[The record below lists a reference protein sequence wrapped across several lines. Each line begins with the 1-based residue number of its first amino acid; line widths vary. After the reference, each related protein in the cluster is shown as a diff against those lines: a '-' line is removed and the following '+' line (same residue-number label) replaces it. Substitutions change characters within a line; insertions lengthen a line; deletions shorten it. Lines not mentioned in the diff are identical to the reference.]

1 MTSPSGE
8 KLVLFHR
15 TLMNRKVSEVMGYY
29 NNHMDDE
36 NKRSKKNR
44 QRTGM
49 AGFIGAVI
57 GALLVVFSMPLLS
70 GAGLLPGS
78 AGGQEDSSVTSE
90 NDSSE
95 DDIFTEQQQNVNLS
109 VNSDITEAVNNV
121 SDAVVGVFNLQ
132 RSEFWQEEEGGQNQG
147 TGSGVI
153 YKVEG
158 DSAFIVTNHHVIEGA
173 SQVEVSLSDEQ
184 RVEAELVGSDVLTD
198 LAVLQIDAEGVDT
211 VAEFGNSENLN
222 VGEPAIAIGN
232 PLGTN
237 LSRTVTQ
244 GIISAT
250 ERSIPVDL
258 TGNGQP
264 DWNAEVMQ
272 TDAAINPGN
281 SGGALINISGQLIGI
296 NSMKIAQSTVEG
308 IGFAIPSAVAIPVI
322 EDLETKGEVERPQM
336 GIGIRSLSEI
346 PSYHWQETLKLPS
359 DIDSGVFVTNVA
371 QGTPAQEA
379 GLQEYDVI
387 TSVDGE
393 EITDGHDLRKYLYT
407 EAEIGNTIEI
417 TFYREGEQQT
427 TELTLNAQQDF

>member
-1 MTSPSGE
+1 
-8 KLVLFHR
+8 
-15 TLMNRKVSEVMGYY
+15 MGYY
-29 NNHMDDE
+29 NDHMQDE
-36 NKRSKKNR
+36 NKRWKTNR
-44 QRTGM
+44 RKTGL
-49 AGFIGAVI
+49 AGFIGAII
-57 GALLVVFSMPLLS
+57 GALLVVFSVPFLYE
-70 GAGLLPGS
+70 AGLYS
-78 AGGQEDSSVTSE
+78 NFAGGQENPSTADDDNSS
-90 NDSSE
+90 DE
-95 DDIFTEQQQNVNLS
+95 DLFTENQQNVNLS
-109 VNSDITEAVNNV
+109 VNSDVTDAVNNV
-121 SDAVVGVFNLQ
+121 SEAVVGVFNLQ
-132 RSEFWQEEEGGQNQG
+132 QSEFWQEEETGQSQG

-158 DSAFIVTNHHVIEGA
+158 DSAFVVTNHHVIEGA
-173 SQVEVSLSDEQ
+173 SQVEVSLSDER
-184 RVEAELVGSDVLTD
+184 RVEAEVVGSDVLTD
-198 LAVLQIDAEGVDT
+198 LAVLQIDAEGIDT
-211 VAEFGNSENLN
+211 VAEFGNSDNLN

-264 DWNAEVMQ
+264 DWNAEVLQ

-308 IGFAIPSAVAIPVI
+308 IGFAIPSTVAIPVI

-346 PSYHWQETLKLPS
+346 PSYHWQETLKLPT

-371 QGTPAQEA
+371 PGTPAQEA
-379 GLQEYDVI
+379 ELKEYDVI
-387 TSVDGE
+387 TAINGE
-393 EITDGHDLRKYLYT
+393 EITDGHDLRKFLYT
-407 EAEIGNTIEI
+407 EAEIGETIEV

>member
-1 MTSPSGE
+1 
-8 KLVLFHR
+8 
-15 TLMNRKVSEVMGYY
+15 MGYY
-29 NNHMDDE
+29 NDHMDDE

-44 QRTGM
+44 QRTGI
-49 AGFIGAVI
+49 AGFIGAII

-70 GAGLLPGS
+70 GAGLLSGL

-90 NDSSE
+90 NNSAE
-95 DDIFTEQQQNVNLS
+95 DDIFTEQQQNVNVS

-211 VAEFGNSENLN
+211 VAEFGNSENIN

-281 SGGALINISGQLIGI
+281 SGGALININGQLIGI

-359 DIDSGVFVTNVA
+359 DVDSGVFVTNVA

-407 EAEIGNTIEI
+407 EAEIGNTIEV

>member
-1 MTSPSGE
+1 
-8 KLVLFHR
+8 
-15 TLMNRKVSEVMGYY
+15 MGYY

>member
-29 NNHMDDE
+29 NDHMDDE

-44 QRTGM
+44 QRTGI
-49 AGFIGAVI
+49 AGFIGAII

-70 GAGLLPGS
+70 GAGLLSGL

-90 NDSSE
+90 NNSAE
-95 DDIFTEQQQNVNLS
+95 DDIFTEQQQNVNVS

-211 VAEFGNSENLN
+211 VAEFGNSENIN

-281 SGGALINISGQLIGI
+281 SGGALININGQLIGI

-359 DIDSGVFVTNVA
+359 DVDSGVFVTNVA

-407 EAEIGNTIEI
+407 EAEIGNTIEV